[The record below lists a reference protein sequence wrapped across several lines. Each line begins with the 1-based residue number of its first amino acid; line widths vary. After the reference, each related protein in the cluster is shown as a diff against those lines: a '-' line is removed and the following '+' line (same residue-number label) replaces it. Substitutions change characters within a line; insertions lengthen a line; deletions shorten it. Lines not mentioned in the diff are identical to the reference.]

1 MGTVILYALVSLL
14 VGISIAAG
22 IIMLATRIAAGFT
35 PKFLLAA
42 ATVVVAWIATFIAS
56 WLMHMIVG
64 AGALSS
70 LIALVVLLLV
80 SAAIINA
87 MLKRPDGGQMGF
99 GKAFLAALLYVII
112 FIVLGVILFFIFGAG
127 MMGMVMGG
135 AAAMH

>member
-14 VGISIAAG
+14 IGISIAAG